1 MAKVSF
7 SANIEDIR
15 GKVGN
20 SVFTAGRS
28 GAVLRTRA
36 QVKNP
41 NTAAQSGVRANLS
54 KASATF
60 KGLTSAQVTQW
71 ANYAATIVRH
81 NPVNGTAY
89 NPAPNAIFVALA
101 SKFLQITPGGTI
113 PVTPPASAFAGDSIA
128 VTAAGASGSVTFT
141 ASAGSG
147 TNIKTELLL
156 QRLPSANRTPGA
168 KGYRSKRFVAFAG
181 TGLTSNVPVVP
192 GIYVPAYRFVNTA
205 TGQDTG
211 LIMLPP
217 VTVS

>member
-89 NPAPNAIFVALA
+89 NPAANTIFVALA
-101 SKFLQITPGGTI
+101 SKFLQITLNGTI
-113 PVTPPASAFAGDSIA
+113 PVTPPSSAFAGDTIA

-141 ASAGSG
+141 ASG
-147 TNIKTELLL
+147 TNTKTELLL
-156 QRLPSANRTPGA
+156 QRLPSANRTPSA

-181 TGLTSNVPVVP
+181 TGLTSNVPVAP
-192 GIYVPAYRFVNTA
+192 GIYVPAYRFVNTL

-211 LIMLPP
+211 LIILPA